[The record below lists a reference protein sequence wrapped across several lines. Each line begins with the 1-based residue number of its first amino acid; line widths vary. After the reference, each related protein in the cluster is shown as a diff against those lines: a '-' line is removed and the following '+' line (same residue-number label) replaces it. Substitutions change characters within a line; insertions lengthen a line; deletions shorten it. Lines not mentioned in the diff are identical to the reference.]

1 MPKLPIFRLRSSEP
15 PSRPD
20 LQYYGPTLAFSD
32 LQLGVDNLRYDVF
45 PSPRITADLSFHLA
59 RYICRFGGVESLFE
73 MDVPSASQTK
83 FIRAAE
89 GTTKLRKP
97 GPADLRTLLVSIHLA
112 ILNRAKA
119 EGNPSVDVLGR
130 VAVLKFIRTE
140 LQTQFARIL
149 EQCRMKS
156 KSLEG
161 VRQEKMMQTQEVVSS
176 FQVGKKI
183 ILRRAGQEMFRLLR
197 EIEKET
203 LVRTRRSLL
212 GELAADC
219 YRLFLNPLIL
229 TEDGRDDYLCAEHYY
244 MFGNFDKDPDRF
256 PSLRQ
261 FALNFLRELGYGEAV
276 DDAHLEQA
284 LNVPE
289 NAATLVGTGSGE
301 DSTPED
307 RNRKDRLDI
316 WTRLLQREGV
326 LAHVVASYE
335 AVPLLAEYAPR
346 VNPQQIKNALIFREE
361 AARVEKIIAESRL
374 HSDRLFAAVGR
385 VASCRSSER
394 SRFAA
399 RLLHDLFCYHRD
411 LRGLEALTAGFDSIN
426 LVSDHKVRELSTLN
440 GMLYEF
446 LPPEDQKPAE
456 DRVVHHVILKADVRD
471 SSRLTRSLMEKGMN
485 AASYFSLNFYDP
497 VNKLL
502 AKYGATKVF
511 LEGDAII
518 VALLEREGETML
530 SVGRTC
536 VLAWEIVS
544 LLHEYNEL
552 LERSGLPPMEVGL
565 GVAYQDSPP
574 LYLMDGEHRI
584 MISDAI
590 NESDR
595 LSSCSKRVRK
605 KIAPDA
611 GVFQVY
617 SVQIGGGGNNNN
629 NDSASAEA
637 GAEEMRLNYNV
648 GGICL
653 SEAAFRKLQQEISLS
668 PWAADPSESGFR
680 GPWIDDE
687 CEFFAGTVPIANGV
701 FRKIAIRKNRIAQ
714 VDVRDLS
721 ILRWTGRYYY
731 EVCANPA
738 VYAAL
743 QGEQC
748 AATQS

>member
-1 MPKLPIFRLRSSEP
+1 
-15 PSRPD
+15 
-20 LQYYGPTLAFSD
+20 
-32 LQLGVDNLRYDVF
+32 
-45 PSPRITADLSFHLA
+45 
-59 RYICRFGGVESLFE
+59 
-73 MDVPSASQTK
+73 
-83 FIRAAE
+83 
-89 GTTKLRKP
+89 
-97 GPADLRTLLVSIHLA
+97 
-112 ILNRAKA
+112 
-119 EGNPSVDVLGR
+119 
-130 VAVLKFIRTE
+130 
-140 LQTQFARIL
+140 
-149 EQCRMKS
+149 
-156 KSLEG
+156 
-161 VRQEKMMQTQEVVSS
+161 MMQTQELVSS
-176 FQVGKKI
+176 FQVRKKI

-203 LVRTRRSLL
+203 LARTRRSLL

-244 MFGNFDKDPDRF
+244 MFGNFEKDPDRF

-276 DDAHLEQA
+276 EDGHLEQA

-289 NAATLVGTGSGE
+289 NAAALVGTGNGE

-307 RNRKDRLDI
+307 RNRKERLDI
-316 WTRLLQREGV
+316 WTRMLQREGV
-326 LAHVVASYE
+326 ISHVIASYE

-361 AARVEKIIAESRL
+361 SERVEKIIAESRL
-374 HSDRLFAAVGR
+374 HSDRLFAAIGR
-385 VASCRSSER
+385 VATCRGSER
-394 SRFAA
+394 GRFAA
-399 RLLHDLFCYHRD
+399 RLLHDLICYHRD
-411 LRGLEALTAGFDSIN
+411 LRGLEALSIGFDSIN
-426 LVSDHKVRELSTLN
+426 LVNDAKVRELSMLN

-456 DRVVHHVILKADVRD
+456 DRVSHHVILKADVRD

-518 VALLEREGETML
+518 VALLEREGEAML

-544 LLHEYNEL
+544 LLREYNEL
-552 LERSGLPPMEVGL
+552 LERSGLPSMEVGL
-565 GVAYQDSPP
+565 GIACQNSPP

-584 MISDAI
+584 MISDSI

-595 LSSCSKRVRK
+595 LSSCNKRVRK
-605 KIAPDA
+605 KLAPDA
-611 GVFQVY
+611 GLFQVY
-617 SVQIGGGGNNNN
+617 SVQIGGGKD
-629 NDSASAEA
+629 DSASAEE
-637 GAEEMRLNYNV
+637 GIEELRLNYNV

-668 PWAADPSESGFR
+668 AATHNRNDAGLKGLFSGR
-680 GPWIDDE
+680 WIDE
-687 CEFFAGTVPIANGV
+687 QCEFFVGTVPIANGV
-701 FRKIAIRKNRIAQ
+701 FRKIAIRKSRIAQ

-721 ILRWTGRYYY
+721 ILQWTDRWYY

-743 QGEQC
+743 SGEKS
-748 AATQS
+748 ASAL